1 MKKRAN
7 TKSTY
12 EKEMENPKFRKLSE
26 KEYGELVLSG
36 LILAMMAEDNIS
48 VRKLAKQIGVA
59 PSVVQSVRSGKHK
72 NITLKTFIKMIAALG
87 GEIAVKRG
95 GAYVSLKLAA

>member
-1 MKKRAN
+1 MKKRAS

-12 EKEMENPKFRKLSE
+12 EKEMENPKFRKLFE
-26 KEYGELVLSG
+26 KEYGELVLSE
-36 LILAMMAEDNIS
+36 LILAMMAEDNVS
-48 VRKLAKQIGVA
+48 VRKLAQRIGVA

-72 NITLKTFIKMIAALG
+72 NMTLKTFIKMIAALG

-95 GAYVSLKLAA
+95 GAYVPLKLAA

>member
-12 EKEMENPKFRKLSE
+12 EKEMENPKFRKLFE
-26 KEYGELVLSG
+26 KEYSELVLSE
-36 LILAMMAEDNIS
+36 LILAMMAEDNVS

-59 PSVVQSVRSGKHK
+59 PSVVQSIRSGKHK
-72 NITLKTFIKMIAALG
+72 NMTLKTFIKMIAALG

-95 GAYVSLKLAA
+95 GKYVPLKLAA

>member
-12 EKEMENPKFRKLSE
+12 EKEMENPKFRKLFE
-26 KEYGELVLSG
+26 KEYSELVLSE
-36 LILAMMAEDNIS
+36 LILAMMAEDNVS

-72 NITLKTFIKMIAALG
+72 NMTLKTFIKMIAALG

-95 GAYVSLKLAA
+95 GAYVPLKFAA

>member
-12 EKEMENPKFRKLSE
+12 EKEMENPKFRKLFE
-26 KEYGELVLSG
+26 KEYSELVLSE
-36 LILAMMAEDNIS
+36 LILAMMAEDNVS

-72 NITLKTFIKMIAALG
+72 NMTLKTFIKMIAALG

-95 GAYVSLKLAA
+95 GT

>member
-12 EKEMENPKFRKLSE
+12 EKEMENPKFRKLFV
-26 KEYGELVLSG
+26 KEYSELVLSE
-36 LILAMMAEDNIS
+36 LILAMMAEDNVS

>member
-12 EKEMENPKFRKLSE
+12 EKEMENPKFRKLFE
-26 KEYGELVLSG
+26 KEYSELVLSE
-36 LILAMMAEDNIS
+36 LILAMMAEDNVS

-72 NITLKTFIKMIAALG
+72 NMTLKTFIKMIAALG

-95 GAYVSLKLAA
+95 GAYVPLKLAA

>member
-1 MKKRAN
+1 MKKRASS
-7 TKSTY
+7 KSTY
-12 EKEMENPKFRKLSE
+12 EKEMENPKFRKLFE
-26 KEYGELVLSG
+26 KEYSELVLSE
-36 LILAMMAEDNIS
+36 LILAMMAEDNVS

-72 NITLKTFIKMIAALG
+72 NMTLKTFIKMIAALG

-95 GAYVSLKLAA
+95 GAYVPLKLAA

>member
-12 EKEMENPKFRKLSE
+12 EKEMENPKFRKLFE
-26 KEYGELVLSG
+26 KEYSELVLSE
-36 LILAMMAEDNIS
+36 LILAMMAEDNVS

>member
-12 EKEMENPKFRKLSE
+12 EKEMENPKFRKLFE
-26 KEYGELVLSG
+26 KEYSELVLSE
-36 LILAMMAEDNIS
+36 LILAMMAEDNVS

-72 NITLKTFIKMIAALG
+72 NMTLKTFIKMIAALG

-95 GAYVSLKLAA
+95 GVYVPLKLAA

>member
-1 MKKRAN
+1 MKKPL
-7 TKSTY
+7 KPQSTY
-12 EKEMENPKFRKLSE
+12 ETEIGDQRFRKLFE
-26 KEYGELVLSG
+26 KEYGELILSE
-36 LILAMMAEDNIS
+36 LILAMMAEDNVS

-72 NITLKTFIKMIAALG
+72 NITLKTFIKMIAARG

>member
-12 EKEMENPKFRKLSE
+12 EKEMENPKFRKLFE
-26 KEYGELVLSG
+26 KEYSELVLSE
-36 LILAMMAEDNIS
+36 LILAMMAEDNVS
-48 VRKLAKQIGVA
+48 VRKLAQQIGVA

-72 NITLKTFIKMIAALG
+72 NMTLKTFIKMIAALG

-95 GAYVSLKLAA
+95 GAYVPLKLAA

>member
-12 EKEMENPKFRKLSE
+12 EKEMENPKFRKLFE
-26 KEYGELVLSG
+26 KEYSELVLSE
-36 LILAMMAEDNIS
+36 LILAMMAEDNVS

-72 NITLKTFIKMIAALG
+72 NMTLKTFIKMIVALG

-95 GAYVSLKLAA
+95 GAYVPLKLAA

>member
-12 EKEMENPKFRKLSE
+12 EKEMENPKFRKLFE
-26 KEYGELVLSG
+26 KEYSELVLSE
-36 LILAMMAEDNIS
+36 LILAMMAEDNVS

-59 PSVVQSVRSGKHK
+59 PSVAQSVRSGKHK
-72 NITLKTFIKMIAALG
+72 NMTLKTFIKMIAALG

-95 GAYVSLKLAA
+95 GT

>member
-12 EKEMENPKFRKLSE
+12 EKEMENPKFRKLFE
-26 KEYGELVLSG
+26 KEYGELVLSE
-36 LILAMMAEDNIS
+36 LILAMMAEDNVS

-72 NITLKTFIKMIAALG
+72 NMTLKTFIKMIAALG

-95 GAYVSLKLAA
+95 GAYVPLKLAA

>member
-12 EKEMENPKFRKLSE
+12 EKEMENPKFRKLFE
-26 KEYGELVLSG
+26 KEYGELVLSE
-36 LILAMMAEDNIS
+36 LILAMMAEDNVS

-72 NITLKTFIKMIAALG
+72 NMTLKTFIKMIAALG

-95 GAYVSLKLAA
+95 GAYVPLKFAA

>member
-12 EKEMENPKFRKLSE
+12 EKEMENPKFRKLFE
-26 KEYGELVLSG
+26 KEYGELVLSE
-36 LILAMMAEDNIS
+36 LILAMMAEDNVS

-72 NITLKTFIKMIAALG
+72 NMTLKTFIKMIAALG

-95 GAYVSLKLAA
+95 GAYAPLKLAA

>member
-12 EKEMENPKFRKLSE
+12 EKEMENPKFRKLFE
-26 KEYGELVLSG
+26 KEYGELVLSE
-36 LILAMMAEDNIS
+36 LILAMMAEDNVS

-72 NITLKTFIKMIAALG
+72 NMTLKTFIKMIAALG
-87 GEIAVKRG
+87 GEVAVKRG
-95 GAYVSLKLAA
+95 GAYVPLKLAA

>member
-1 MKKRAN
+1 
-7 TKSTY
+7 
-12 EKEMENPKFRKLSE
+12 MENPKFRKLFE
-26 KEYGELVLSG
+26 KEYGELVLSE

-72 NITLKTFIKMIAALG
+72 NMTLKTFIKMIAALG
-87 GEIAVKRG
+87 GEIAVRRG
-95 GAYVSLKLAA
+95 GAYVPLKLAA

>member
-26 KEYGELVLSG
+26 KEYGELVLSE
-36 LILAMMAEDNIS
+36 LILAMMAEDNVS

-72 NITLKTFIKMIAALG
+72 NMTLKTFIKMIAALG

-95 GAYVSLKLAA
+95 GAYVPLKLAA

>member
-12 EKEMENPKFRKLSE
+12 EKEIENPKFRKLFE
-26 KEYGELVLSG
+26 KEYSELVLSE
-36 LILAMMAEDNIS
+36 LILAMMAEDNVS

-72 NITLKTFIKMIAALG
+72 NMTLKTFIKMIAALG
-87 GEIAVKRG
+87 GEIAIKRG
-95 GAYVSLKLAA
+95 GAYVPLKLAA

>member
-12 EKEMENPKFRKLSE
+12 EKEMENPKFRKLFE
-26 KEYGELVLSG
+26 KEYSELAISE

-72 NITLKTFIKMIAALG
+72 NMTLKTFIKMISALG

-95 GAYVSLKLAA
+95 GAYMPLKLAA

>member
-1 MKKRAN
+1 MKKRAS

-12 EKEMENPKFRKLSE
+12 EKEMENPKFRKLFE
-26 KEYGELVLSG
+26 KEYGELVLSE
-36 LILAMMAEDNIS
+36 LILAMMAEDNVS

-72 NITLKTFIKMIAALG
+72 NMTLKTFIKMIAALG

-95 GAYVSLKLAA
+95 GAYVPLKLAA

>member
-1 MKKRAN
+1 MKKPL
-7 TKSTY
+7 KPQSTY
-12 EKEMENPKFRKLSE
+12 ETEIGDQRFRKLFE
-26 KEYGELVLSG
+26 KEYGELILSE
-36 LILAMMAEDNIS
+36 LILAMMAEDNVS

>member
-12 EKEMENPKFRKLSE
+12 EKEMENPKFRKLFE
-26 KEYGELVLSG
+26 KEYGELILSE
-36 LILAMMAEDNIS
+36 LILAMMAEDNVS

-72 NITLKTFIKMIAALG
+72 NMTLKTFIKMIAALG

-95 GAYVSLKLAA
+95 GAYVSLMLAA

>member
-12 EKEMENPKFRKLSE
+12 EKEMENPKFRKLFE
-26 KEYGELVLSG
+26 KEYGELVLSE
-36 LILAMMAEDNIS
+36 LILAMMAEDNVS

-95 GAYVSLKLAA
+95 GAYVPLKLAA

>member
-12 EKEMENPKFRKLSE
+12 EKEMESPKFRKLFE
-26 KEYGELVLSG
+26 KEYGELILSE
-36 LILAMMAEDNIS
+36 LILAMMAEDNVS

-72 NITLKTFIKMIAALG
+72 NMTLKTFIKMIAALG

-95 GAYVSLKLAA
+95 GAYVPLKLAA

>member
-12 EKEMENPKFRKLSE
+12 EKEMESPKFRKLFE
-26 KEYGELVLSG
+26 KEYGELILSE
-36 LILAMMAEDNIS
+36 LILAMMAEDNVS

-72 NITLKTFIKMIAALG
+72 NMTLKTFIKMIAALG